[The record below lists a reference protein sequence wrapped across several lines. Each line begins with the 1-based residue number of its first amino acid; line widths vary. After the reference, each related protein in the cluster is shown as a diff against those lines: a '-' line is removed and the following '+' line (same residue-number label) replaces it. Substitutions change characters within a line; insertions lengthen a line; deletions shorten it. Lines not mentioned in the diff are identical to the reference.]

1 MQNFLFVKTISFYHT
16 VRISLSLRIHI
27 RPMKYTSILIRTKSA
42 ILLLIFLPTLTAK
55 AQDYWDKIP
64 NLTSQCYSDNDD
76 FGKKIQ
82 LLRSEVKGKLEMS
95 KKALEEK
102 ARKITPE
109 AQMAMAAKYQNM
121 TPDQIIKMQNEMMEM
136 TQLQTE
142 FQQIASAM
150 ETRFNQLESDFRS
163 EFGKRL
169 GPIEEEYQKL
179 PDGEGTPQWAIKKG
193 EELMTQYNKEY
204 ESICD
209 KYFTSPDAIFKTWL
223 NDFNKFLLEKEV
235 PFNQKMMK
243 MEYGKY
249 GLTPD
254 ESVAGLMAVDKYLER
269 CASISNL
276 RKQYP

>member
-1 MQNFLFVKTISFYHT
+1 
-16 VRISLSLRIHI
+16 
-27 RPMKYTSILIRTKSA
+27 MKYTSSLTRTKST
-42 ILLLIFLPTLTAK
+42 LLLFIFLTTLTAK

-64 NLTSQCYSDNDD
+64 DLTSQCYSENDD

-102 ARKITPE
+102 AKKITPE
-109 AQMAMAAKYQNM
+109 EQMAMAAKYQNM

-136 TQLQTE
+136 TRLQTE

-169 GPIEEEYQKL
+169 GPIEQEYKKL

-193 EELMTQYNKEY
+193 EELMTQYNNEY

-209 KYFTSPDAIFKTWL
+209 KYFTSPDATFKTWL
-223 NDFNKFLLEKEV
+223 KDFNTFLLEKEV

-269 CASISNL
+269 CASIFNL
-276 RKQYP
+276 RKPYP

>member
-1 MQNFLFVKTISFYHT
+1 MQYSST
-16 VRISLSLRIHI
+16 
-27 RPMKYTSILIRTKSA
+27 LIRTKSTL
-42 ILLLIFLPTLTAK
+42 LLLIFLTTAAK
-55 AQDYWDKIP
+55 AQNYWDKIP
-64 NLTSQCYSDNDD
+64 ALTSQCYSDNDD

-82 LLRSEVKGKLEMS
+82 LLRSEIKSKLEAS
-95 KKALEEK
+95 KKLLEEK
-102 ARKITPE
+102 AKKMTPE
-109 AQMAMAAKYQNM
+109 EQMAMATKYQNI
-121 TPDQIIKMQNEMMEM
+121 TPDEIIKMQNEMIEM

-142 FQQIASAM
+142 FQQAASAM
-150 ETRFNQLESDFRS
+150 ETRLNQLESDFRS

-169 GPIEEEYQKL
+169 GPIEQEYQKL

-193 EELMTQYNKEY
+193 EELMVQYNNEY

-209 KYFTSPDAIFKTWL
+209 KYFTSSNAIFKTWL
-223 NDFNKFLLEKEV
+223 KDFNTFLIEKEV

-269 CASISNL
+269 CASIFNL
-276 RKQYP
+276 RKPYP